1 MDNNTRRAIL
11 GGAGLL
17 TLGLA
22 CLATHSAEPL
32 WFLVLVA
39 LLFL

>member
-1 MDNNTRRAIL
+1 MDDHTRRTIL

-17 TLGLA
+17 TIGLA

-32 WFLVLVA
+32 WFLVLVC

>member
-1 MDNNTRRAIL
+1 MDDNTRSTIL
-11 GGAGLL
+11 GCAGLL
-17 TLGLA
+17 TVGLA